1 MVPRSEID
9 LGKELGILQLIQEV
23 IDPRKRIL
31 VLDCHDIQISI
42 VDAHPHRAI
51 LLFHK
56 QDRRALG

>member
-9 LGKELGILQLIQEV
+9 LRKELGILQLIQEV
-23 IDPRKRIL
+23 IDSRKRIL
-31 VLDCHDIQISI
+31 VLDCHSIQIPI

-56 QDRRALG
+56 QDRGTLG

>member
-1 MVPRSEID
+1 MVPRSKID

-31 VLDCHDIQISI
+31 VLDYHDIQIPI
-42 VDAHPHRAI
+42 VNAHPHRAI

-56 QDRRALG
+56 KDRGALG